1 MELGSYKNL
10 LLDRCFSVG
19 VRGGRGGGSES
30 RKTEQLLNVRDSMSE
45 EIVLY

>member
-19 VRGGRGGGSES
+19 VRGGSEGEGEVS
-30 RKTEQLLNVRDSMSE
+30 PGKRSSC
-45 EIVLY
+45 